1 MTQNFTCSFVYR
13 LMIHYYVFFWIL
25 SQASSLIVLL
35 IMLYLINY
43 LLLFQ
48 FIEAFCTNTS
58 IISRDDFL
66 ILDNGV
72 FDGVLKIFSKR

>member
-13 LMIHYYVFFWIL
+13 LMIHYYVFFWRL

-35 IMLYLINY
+35 ITLYLINY

-58 IISRDDFL
+58 IISRV
-66 ILDNGV
+66 IMVNDNGD
-72 FDGVLKIFSKR
+72 FDGVLKIFSKH

>member
-13 LMIHYYVFFWIL
+13 LMIHYYVFFWRL
-25 SQASSLIVLL
+25 SQASSIIVLL

-58 IISRDDFL
+58 IISRV
-66 ILDNGV
+66 IMVNDNGD
-72 FDGVLKIFSKR
+72 FDGVLKIFSKH

>member
-13 LMIHYYVFFWIL
+13 LMIHYYVFFWRL

-35 IMLYLINY
+35 ITLYLINY

-58 IISRDDFL
+58 IISRV
-66 ILDNGV
+66 IMVSDNGD
-72 FDGVLKIFSKR
+72 FDGVLKIFSKH

>member
-13 LMIHYYVFFWIL
+13 LMIHYYVFFWRL

-58 IISRDDFL
+58 IISRV
-66 ILDNGV
+66 IMVSDNGD
-72 FDGVLKIFSKR
+72 FDGVLKIFSKH